1 MIITFYVK
9 IVDFLNRLK
18 INILKS
24 QTDFIVKSPK
34 FLQNFSFRNII
45 KSREFTQLISRK
57 KWGKYSM

>member
-34 FLQNFSFRNII
+34 FLQNFKFRDII

-57 KWGKYSM
+57 KWEKLLM